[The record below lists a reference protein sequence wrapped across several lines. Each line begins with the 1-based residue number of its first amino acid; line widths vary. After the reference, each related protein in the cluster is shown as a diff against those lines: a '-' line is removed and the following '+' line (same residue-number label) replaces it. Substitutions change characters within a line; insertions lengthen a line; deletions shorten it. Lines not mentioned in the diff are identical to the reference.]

1 MRLLKE
7 KKFWGLVLAV
17 GLLIYCFYDFDFQE
31 VLAAITAIKIKYL
44 IPLLFLESLIVLIR
58 TTRLKIIFDPVKNV
72 KISQL
77 YPTYNIGMMA
87 NLLMP
92 YLTGQVARLIL
103 ISKKTKL
110 KKAFVFTTTVLE
122 VLFDGLALLA
132 TVVLISAF
140 VVLPAEFKAWHFGV
154 LGGVIVVASLLLFI
168 LSRSRGLTHKI
179 FELIII
185 RFPAKARKK
194 IEDIRYSFFSG
205 LEFLRSSKHLF
216 VVSSLSILSWLMQ
229 AVMVYLLILAFQFPI
244 GIMEA
249 VIITVVVTILMTVVL
264 APWNIG
270 TFQGATV
277 ATMHPFGI
285 NKPEALAF
293 SFLLHIFVYLP
304 PIMLG
309 AFFAFKEGLTLKQIR
324 DEGEKTV
331 EDIDIANGVR
341 ADGEFVKTRE

>member
-17 GLLIYCFYDFDFQE
+17 GLLIYCFYDFDFHE

-44 IPLLFLESLIVLIR
+44 IPLLFLESIIVLIR

-72 KISQL
+72 KLTVL

-92 YLTGQVARLIL
+92 YLTGQVARLYL
-103 ISKKTKL
+103 ISKKAGL

-122 VLFDGLALLA
+122 VLFDGLALFA
-132 TVVLISAF
+132 TVILISVF
-140 VVLPAEFKAWHFGV
+140 VVLPAEFKAWHFGL
-154 LGGVIVVASLLLFI
+154 LGGVIVISSLLLFI
-168 LSRSRGLTHKI
+168 LSRSHGLTHRI
-179 FELIII
+179 FEKIID
-185 RFPAKARKK
+185 RFPERARKK

-205 LEFLRSSKHLF
+205 LEFLRSTKHLF
-216 VVSSLSILSWLMQ
+216 VVSLLSILSWLMQ
-229 AVMVYLLILAFQFPI
+229 AIMVYLLILAFRFPI
-244 GIMEA
+244 GVMEA

-277 ATMHPFGI
+277 ATMQPFGI
-285 NKPEALAF
+285 SKPEALAF
-293 SFLLHIFVYLP
+293 SLLLHIFVYLP

-309 AFFAFKEGLTLKQIR
+309 AFFAFKEGLTLKQLR
-324 DEGEKTV
+324 DEGEKRV
-331 EDIDIANGVR
+331 EEIDIVSVTR
-341 ADGEFVKTRE
+341 EDGEFIKTHE